1 MKSANH
7 WNVAEAI
14 DHVSMSDPIM
24 ASVIQAVGPY
34 GLKTDSSPF
43 RMLVR
48 SITGQ
53 QLSVKAAATI
63 WGRLVNLNGSSRISP
78 ASLNRLSDR
87 DLRAA
92 GVSHAKIRS
101 IRDITDAFASRRIT
115 ASHLKTLNDDSVKSE
130 LIKLHGVG
138 PWTADMFLMF
148 ALGRPDVFPIGD
160 LGIIQA
166 LQAFYPK
173 RNTPN
178 GQYFQRLAE
187 RWRPYRTLASWYCW
201 QGLKLVR
208 TTDWKPART

>member
-1 MKSANH
+1 MSANQ

-34 GLKTDSSPF
+34 GLKTDASPF

-63 WGRLVNLNGSSRISP
+63 WRRLVNLNGSSRISP
-78 ASLNRLSDR
+78 ASLNRLSDF

-101 IRDITDAFASRRIT
+101 IRDITDAFGSRRIT

-130 LIKLHGVG
+130 LIKLQGVG

-160 LGIIQA
+160 LGIVQA
-166 LQAFYPK
+166 LQAFYPI

-178 GQYFQRLAE
+178 AQYFQRLAE
-187 RWRPYRTLASWYCW
+187 RWRPYRSLASWYCW
-201 QGLKLVR
+201 QGLNLVR
-208 TTDWKPART
+208 TTDWKPVRA

>member
-1 MKSANH
+1 MKSANQ

-63 WGRLVNLNGSSRISP
+63 WGRLVKLNGSSRISP

-101 IRDITDAFASRRIT
+101 IRDITDAFASRRIK
-115 ASHLKTLNDDSVKSE
+115 ASHLKTLNDDCVKSE

-160 LGIIQA
+160 LGIVQA

-173 RNTPN
+173 RTTPN
-178 GQYFQRLAE
+178 EQYFQRLAE

-208 TTDWKPART
+208 TTDWKPARA

>member
-1 MKSANH
+1 MKSANQ

-63 WGRLVNLNGSSRISP
+63 WGRLVNLNGSRIS

-87 DLRAA
+87 DSCRRRL
-92 GVSHAKIRS
+92 HAKIRS
-101 IRDITDAFASRRIT
+101 IRYYGCICFST
-115 ASHLKTLNDDSVKSE
+115 
-130 LIKLHGVG
+130 
-138 PWTADMFLMF
+138 
-148 ALGRPDVFPIGD
+148 
-160 LGIIQA
+160 
-166 LQAFYPK
+166 Y
-173 RNTPN
+173 
-178 GQYFQRLAE
+178 
-187 RWRPYRTLASWYCW
+187 
-201 QGLKLVR
+201 
-208 TTDWKPART
+208 

>member
-1 MKSANH
+1 MISAKQ

-43 RMLVR
+43 RMLGR

-63 WGRLVNLNGSSRISP
+63 WGRLVNLNGSIRISP

-101 IRDITDAFASRRIT
+101 IRDITDAFASRRIA

-130 LIKLHGVG
+130 LIKLQGVG

-160 LGIIQA
+160 LGIVQA
-166 LQAFYPK
+166 LQAFYPTK
-173 RNTPN
+173 NTPN
-178 GQYFQRLAE
+178 AQYFQRLAE

-201 QGLKLVR
+201 QGLNLVR
-208 TTDWKPART
+208 TTDWEPAKA